1 MPSRFQRKRYTK
13 SGYYEKAKG
22 SDKEKRVDVNEKWVE
37 VESIGLNTQDRN
49 TILSVTGWL
58 DDRIINAAQTLL
70 KLHFS
75 TPGLQYT
82 TLGSNLSFDIIKADF
97 VQILHNGA
105 NHWVTVSNLDAQ
117 L

>member
-1 MPSRFQRKRYTK
+1 MRRQKVPK
-13 SGYYEKAKG
+13 

-82 TLGSNLSFDIIKADF
+82 TLGSNLSFDIIKAF
-97 VQILHNGA
+97 VQIL
-105 NHWVTVSNLDAQ
+105 NHWVTVSYLDAQ
-117 L
+117 P